1 MKSSRKH
8 AKHNKAGIPK
18 KQLKQLLKTL
28 PSISET
34 QLQRIRPHVGA
45 QTYKKLK
52 RLTGFISQDI
62 IDDLKKDMGSLVQM
76 ASELS
81 SPSNDISQDIID
93 DLKKDIGSFAQ
104 MAGELAMDSDIRFS
118 DLEEDKG
125 SKS

>member
-62 IDDLKKDMGSLVQM
+62 IDDLKKD
-76 ASELS
+76 
-81 SPSNDISQDIID
+81 
-93 DLKKDIGSFAQ
+93 IGSFAQ